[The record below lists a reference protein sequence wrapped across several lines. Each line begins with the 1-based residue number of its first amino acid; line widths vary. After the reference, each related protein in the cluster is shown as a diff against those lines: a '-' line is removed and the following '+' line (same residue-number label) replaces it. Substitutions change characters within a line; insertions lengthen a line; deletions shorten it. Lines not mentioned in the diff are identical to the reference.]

1 MLAFVSPFDPVT
13 ESGMVVGFEPSAPHV
28 LPAPEELIRALL
40 TRRPIGVQA
49 KRAAKPKRVTTAKLA
64 EQVNQLASVL
74 PGLVEQACIGAAD
87 SSGGRA
93 LAAPCPGSSAG
104 LDIAAW
110 RRVTYGG
117 LLPPCLRQPGWGPS
131 RKKQQL
137 LQRCLRLR
145 SQSPLPR
152 PPPRVSWQRPLP
164 RL

>member
-74 PGLVEQACIGAAD
+74 PGLVEQVRLVSERQTAH
-87 SSGGRA
+87 RA
-93 LAAPCPGSSAG
+93 LTAPWPGSPAK
-104 LDIAAW
+104 
-110 RRVTYGG
+110 
-117 LLPPCLRQPGWGPS
+117 LP
-131 RKKQQL
+131 
-137 LQRCLRLR
+137 
-145 SQSPLPR
+145 
-152 PPPRVSWQRPLP
+152 
-164 RL
+164 